1 MESNGTGKTAGVIQ
15 IKNWHVVLT
24 LLAWLVLSVLQFA
37 AVRAETSQNS
47 RDIEQMKRD
56 HVSRDRF
63 DELKEDIL
71 RRLQRIEDKLD
82 RDRAIRQ
89 LH

>member
-1 MESNGTGKTAGVIQ
+1 MQ
-15 IKNWHVVLT
+15 IKNWHVILT
-24 LLAWLVLSVLQFA
+24 LIAWLVLSVLQFA
-37 AVRAETSQNS
+37 AVRAETSQNT
-47 RDIEQMKRD
+47 RDIEEMKRD
-56 HVSRDRF
+56 HVSKDRF

-82 RDRAIRQ
+82 RDRALRS

>member
-1 MESNGTGKTAGVIQ
+1 VSEPNGRVFVV
-15 IKNWHVVLT
+15 KNWHAVLV
-24 LLAWLVLSVLQFA
+24 LLGWLVLTVAQFV

-47 RDIEQMKRD
+47 KDIEEMKRD
-56 HVSRDRF
+56 HVTRDRF

-82 RDRAIRQ
+82 RDRALRS

>member
-1 MESNGTGKTAGVIQ
+1 MPEQNGGRVFVVKSWQ
-15 IKNWHVVLT
+15 VVLT
-24 LLAWLVLSVLQFA
+24 LLSWLVLSVVQFVT
-37 AVRAETSQNS
+37 VRAETEQNT
-47 RDIEQMKRD
+47 REIQEIKRD
-56 HVSRDRF
+56 HVTKDRF

-82 RDRAIRQ
+82 RERAMRS